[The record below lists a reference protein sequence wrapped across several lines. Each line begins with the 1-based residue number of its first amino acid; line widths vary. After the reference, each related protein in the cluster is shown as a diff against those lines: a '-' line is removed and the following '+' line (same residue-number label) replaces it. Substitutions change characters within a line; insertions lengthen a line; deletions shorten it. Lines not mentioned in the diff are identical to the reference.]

1 MLWVGISIRVRC
13 TTFCDKLCQW
23 LATGRWFSPG
33 ASVSSINKPD
43 HLDITEILLKVALN
57 TIKQTNK
64 QTQTKNPND
73 GEHESIRRRWLHTE
87 IELFLFQCSSY
98 HFFFVATGQV
108 QELIIRNQTQRR
120 KMLSNRHSPY
130 LNMSRKGQTTTN
142 GRKLELHLLDYGR
155 NFLHLSH

>member
-57 TIKQTNK
+57 TIKLTNK

-73 GEHESIRRRWLHTE
+73 GEHESIRCRWLLTE

-98 HFFFVATGQV
+98 HFFCRYRTSKRVDY
-108 QELIIRNQTQRR
+108 QESDSEKENVKQPPLSLLEYVKERSNYNKWKKARITSIRLR
-120 KMLSNRHSPY
+120 KEFPSS
-130 LNMSRKGQTTTN
+130 
-142 GRKLELHLLDYGR
+142 
-155 NFLHLSH
+155 